1 MQKPKQ
7 KKYKKMIKSLIKYNA
22 WVVYSINPELVL
34 ELMFAN
40 AYKHNFDVIIAYRFH
55 EFPHFLCL

>member
-1 MQKPKQ
+1 
-7 KKYKKMIKSLIKYNA
+7 MIKSLIKYNA
-22 WVVYSINPELVL
+22 CVVYYINPELVL